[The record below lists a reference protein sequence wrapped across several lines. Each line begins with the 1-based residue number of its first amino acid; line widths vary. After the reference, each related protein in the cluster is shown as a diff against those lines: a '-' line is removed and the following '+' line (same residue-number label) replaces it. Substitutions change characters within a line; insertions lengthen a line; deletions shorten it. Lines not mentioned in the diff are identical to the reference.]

1 MRQASLDLGD
11 RDVTPGNMQVTA
23 RLHRCSSGRLMLE
36 VRCPLCG
43 DRHVH
48 HGAELG
54 ERKPHCVS
62 PKSKVRYVVTGTD

>member
-1 MRQASLDLGD
+1 VVSKA
-11 RDVTPGNMQVTA
+11 PIEVTA
-23 RLHRCSSGRLMLE
+23 RLLRCQSGRCMLE

-54 ERKPHCVS
+54 PRKPHCVS
-62 PKSKVRYVVTGTD
+62 PKSKVRYVVTVAE